1 MNQMFLRRNKL
12 NTNSYVLKISCPD
25 RIGIVSRVSTFLAG
39 KKCTIKEAN
48 HHADSLLGQFFM
60 RNEISDL
67 QMSVDEFESEFSE
80 IASEFDMSWTL
91 SSIEKKKQVIIMVSK
106 QDHCLYDLLYRWK
119 SGEMD
124 YDIPCVIS
132 NHLDLKDL
140 VEWHGIPYV
149 HIPVKPDNKKQ
160 AFSEVVK
167 WVEHYK
173 ADTIV
178 LARYM
183 QIIPPELCQKYPGK
197 IINIHHSFLPSFIG
211 AKPYH
216 QAFERGVK
224 LIGATCHYV
233 TEDLDAGPIIEQE
246 VRRVSHSESAE
257 EMVVLG
263 KDVEKNALARGLKF
277 HLEDRVLLSGNKTI
291 VFS

>member
-1 MNQMFLRRNKL
+1 MVESQF
-12 NTNSYVLKISCPD
+12 VLTISCPD
-25 RIGIVSRVSTFLAG
+25 RTGIVSKVSSFLAQN
-39 KKCTIKEAN
+39 KCLINEAN
-48 HHADSLLGQFFM
+48 HHADTELGMFFM
-60 RNEISDL
+60 RNEISNL
-67 QMSVDEFESEFSE
+67 NMSEEAFKQAFSA
-80 IASEFDMSWTL
+80 IADDFDMDWNL
-91 SSIEKKKQVIIMVSK
+91 SSKAQKKRVLIMVSK
-106 QDHCLYDLLYRWK
+106 QDHCLHDLLYRWK

-132 NHLDLKDL
+132 NHPDLKDL

-149 HIPVKPDNKKQ
+149 HIPVTPDNKPH
-160 AFSEVVK
+160 AFAEVVK
-167 WVEHYK
+167 WVNHYQ

-183 QIIPPELCQKYPGK
+183 QIIPPDLCQKYPGQ

-216 QAFERGVK
+216 QAFDRGVK

-257 EMVVLG
+257 EMVMLG

-291 VFS
+291 VFA

>member
-1 MNQMFLRRNKL
+1 MSA
-12 NTNSYVLKISCPD
+12 SYVLTVSCPD
-25 RIGIVSRVSTFLAG
+25 QIGIVSKVSTFLADHQ
-39 KKCTIKEAN
+39 CMISEAN
-48 HHADSLLGQFFM
+48 HHADEQLGMFFM
-60 RNEISDL
+60 RNEISSLNMTEDL
-67 QMSVDEFESEFSE
+67 FKLKFSE
-80 IASEFDMSWTL
+80 IAERFDMQWKL
-91 SSIEKKKQVIIMVSK
+91 SSGTQKKRVIIMVSK

-124 YDIPCVIS
+124 YEIPCVIS
-132 NHLDLKDL
+132 NHPDLKGL

-149 HIPVKPDNKKQ
+149 HIPVTPDNKTQ

-167 WVEHYK
+167 WVEHYE

-183 QIIPPELCQKYPGK
+183 QIIPPDLCRKYPGQ

-246 VRRVSHSESAE
+246 VRRVSHSESAD

-291 VFS
+291 VFA

>member
-1 MNQMFLRRNKL
+1 MTSSRYIL
-12 NTNSYVLKISCPD
+12 TISCAD
-25 RIGIVSRVSTFLAG
+25 KTGIVSRVSTFLAQSG
-39 KKCTIKEAN
+39 CWINEAN
-48 HHADSLLGQFFM
+48 HHADKELGMFFM
-60 RNEISDL
+60 RNEISN
-67 QMSVDEFESEFSE
+67 MSMSEAEFKDAFAE
-80 IASEFDMSWTL
+80 IATEFDMQWKL
-91 SSIEKKKQVIIMVSK
+91 SSLDRKKRVIIMVSK

-119 SGEMD
+119 SGEME
-124 YDIPCVIS
+124 YEIPCVIS
-132 NHLDLKDL
+132 NHPDLKEL

-149 HIPVKPDNKKQ
+149 HIPVTPDNKEQ
-160 AFSEVVK
+160 AFSEVVN
-167 WVEHYK
+167 WVEHYQ

-183 QIIPPELCQKYPGK
+183 QIIPPDLCRKYPGQ

-233 TEDLDAGPIIEQE
+233 TEDLDAGPIIEQD
-246 VRRVSHSESAE
+246 VQRVSHSESAE

-263 KDVEKNALARGLKF
+263 KDVEKSALARGLKF
-277 HLEDRVLLSGNKTI
+277 HLQDRVLLSGNKTI
-291 VFS
+291 VFA

>member
-1 MNQMFLRRNKL
+1 MSA
-12 NTNSYVLKISCPD
+12 SYVLTVSCPD
-25 RIGIVSRVSTFLAG
+25 KIGIVSKVSTFLADHQ
-39 KKCTIKEAN
+39 CMITEAN
-48 HHADSLLGQFFM
+48 HHADEELDMFFM
-60 RNEISDL
+60 RNEISNL
-67 QMSVDEFESEFSE
+67 NMSEESFKLKFLD
-80 IASEFDMSWTL
+80 IAQQFDMQWKL
-91 SSIEKKKQVIIMVSK
+91 SSGAKKKRVIIMVSK

-132 NHLDLKDL
+132 NHLDLKGL

-149 HIPVKPDNKKQ
+149 HIPVTPDNKSQ

-167 WVEHYK
+167 WVEHYQ

-183 QIIPPELCQKYPGK
+183 QIIPPDLCRQYPGQ

-211 AKPYH
+211 ARPYH

-233 TEDLDAGPIIEQE
+233 TEELDAGPIIEQD
-246 VRRVSHSESAE
+246 VRRVSHSESAD

-263 KDVEKNALARGLKF
+263 KDVEKNALARGLKH

-291 VFS
+291 VFA

>member
-1 MNQMFLRRNKL
+1 MFKGQF
-12 NTNSYVLKISCPD
+12 VLTISCPD
-25 RIGIVSRVSTFLAG
+25 KTGIVSKVSSFLAQ
-39 KKCTIKEAN
+39 KNCLINEAS
-48 HHADSLLGQFFM
+48 HHADTEQGMFFM
-60 RNEISDL
+60 RNEISNL
-67 QMSVDEFESEFSE
+67 NMPEALFREEFVK
-80 IASEFDMSWTL
+80 IAKEFDMDWTL
-91 SSIEKKKQVIIMVSK
+91 TSRAKKKRVIIMVSK
-106 QDHCLYDLLYRWK
+106 QDHCLHDLLYRWK

-124 YDIPCVIS
+124 YEIPCVIS
-132 NHLDLKDL
+132 NHPDLKEL

-149 HIPVKPDNKKQ
+149 HIPVTPDNKPH
-160 AFSEVVK
+160 AFSEVVN
-167 WVEHYK
+167 WVNHYQ

-183 QIIPPELCQKYPGK
+183 QIIPPDLCQKYPGQ

-216 QAFERGVK
+216 QAFDRGVK

-257 EMVVLG
+257 QMVMLG
-263 KDVEKNALARGLKF
+263 KDVEKSALARGLKF

-291 VFS
+291 VFA

>member
-1 MNQMFLRRNKL
+1 MSA
-12 NTNSYVLKISCPD
+12 SYVLTVSCPD
-25 RIGIVSRVSTFLAG
+25 KIGIVSKVSTFLADHQ
-39 KKCTIKEAN
+39 CMITEAN
-48 HHADSLLGQFFM
+48 HHADEELGMFFM
-60 RNEISDL
+60 RNEISNL
-67 QMSVDEFESEFSE
+67 NMSEESFKLKFLD
-80 IASEFDMSWTL
+80 IAQQFDMQWKL
-91 SSIEKKKQVIIMVSK
+91 SSGAKKKRVIIMVSK

-132 NHLDLKDL
+132 NHLDLKGL

-149 HIPVKPDNKKQ
+149 HIPVTPDNKSQ

-167 WVEHYK
+167 WVEHYQ

-183 QIIPPELCQKYPGK
+183 QIIPPDLCRKYPGQ

-211 AKPYH
+211 ARPYH

-233 TEDLDAGPIIEQE
+233 TEELDAGPIIEQD
-246 VRRVSHSESAE
+246 VRRVSHSESAD

-263 KDVEKNALARGLKF
+263 KDVEKNALARGLKH

-291 VFS
+291 VFA

>member
-1 MNQMFLRRNKL
+1 M
-12 NTNSYVLKISCPD
+12 SSDHYVLTISCTD
-25 RIGIVSRVSTFLAG
+25 KVGIVSKVSTFLANHN
-39 KKCTIKEAN
+39 CWINEAN
-48 HHADSLLGQFFM
+48 HHADKDSGMFFM
-60 RNEISDL
+60 RNEISNVTL
-67 QMSVDEFESEFSE
+67 TKDEFTAAFSK
-80 IASEFDMSWTL
+80 IADEFDMQWKL
-91 SSIEKKKQVIIMVSK
+91 SSKAQKKRVILMVSK

-149 HIPVKPDNKKQ
+149 HIPVTPNNKEH
-160 AFSEVVK
+160 AFSEVVN
-167 WVEHYK
+167 WVEHYQ

-183 QIIPPELCQKYPGK
+183 QIIPPELCQKYPGQ

-233 TEDLDAGPIIEQE
+233 TEDLDAGPIVEQE
-246 VRRVSHSESAE
+246 VRRVSHSESAA
-257 EMVVLG
+257 EMVILG

-277 HLEDRVLLSGNKTI
+277 HIEDRVLLSGNKTI
-291 VFS
+291 VFA

>member
-1 MNQMFLRRNKL
+1 MSSDHFIL
-12 NTNSYVLKISCPD
+12 TISCTD
-25 RIGIVSRVSTFLAG
+25 KVGIVSKVSTFLANHN
-39 KKCTIKEAN
+39 CCINEAN
-48 HHADSLLGQFFM
+48 HHADKDLGMFFM
-60 RNEISDL
+60 RNEISNL
-67 QMSVDEFESEFSE
+67 ALTKDEFTTAFSR
-80 IASEFDMSWTL
+80 IADEFDMQWKL
-91 SSIEKKKQVIIMVSK
+91 SSKAQKKRVILMVSK

-132 NHLDLKDL
+132 NHLDLKEL

-149 HIPVKPDNKKQ
+149 HIPVTPDNKEH
-160 AFSEVVK
+160 AFSEVVN
-167 WVEHYK
+167 WVEHYQ

-183 QIIPPELCQKYPGK
+183 QIIPPDLCQKYPGQ

-246 VRRVSHSESAE
+246 VRRVSHSESAA

-277 HLEDRVLLSGNKTI
+277 HIEDRVLLSGNKTI
-291 VFS
+291 VFA

>member
-1 MNQMFLRRNKL
+1 MSA
-12 NTNSYVLKISCPD
+12 SYVLTVSCPD
-25 RIGIVSRVSTFLAG
+25 QIGIVSKVSTFLADHQ
-39 KKCTIKEAN
+39 CMISEAN
-48 HHADSLLGQFFM
+48 HHADEQLGMFFM
-60 RNEISDL
+60 RNEISSL
-67 QMSVDEFESEFSE
+67 NMTEELFKLKFSE
-80 IASEFDMSWTL
+80 IAERFDMQWKL
-91 SSIEKKKQVIIMVSK
+91 SSGTQKKRVIIMVSK

-124 YDIPCVIS
+124 YEIPCVIS
-132 NHLDLKDL
+132 NHPDLKGL

-149 HIPVKPDNKKQ
+149 HIPVTPDNKTQ

-167 WVEHYK
+167 WVEHYE

-183 QIIPPELCQKYPGK
+183 QIIPPDLCRKYPGQ

-246 VRRVSHSESAE
+246 VRRVSHSESAD

-291 VFS
+291 VFA

>member
-1 MNQMFLRRNKL
+1 MSPQ
-12 NTNSYVLKISCPD
+12 SYILTISCPD
-25 RIGIVSRVSTFLAG
+25 RIGIVSRVSTFLASNE
-39 KKCTIKEAN
+39 CMIKEAS
-48 HHADSLLGQFFM
+48 HHADGLLGRFFM
-60 RNEISDL
+60 RNEISHIN
-67 QMSVDEFESEFSE
+67 MSSQEFEEAFTD
-80 IASEFDMSWTL
+80 IAREFDMQWTL
-91 SSIEKKKQVIIMVSK
+91 LPLEHKKRVIIMVSK
-106 QDHCLYDLLYRWK
+106 QDHCLHDLLYRWK

-149 HIPVKPDNKKQ
+149 HIPVTPENKQQ

-167 WVEHYK
+167 WVEHYE

-183 QIIPPELCQKYPGK
+183 QIIPPELCQKYPGQ

-216 QAFERGVK
+216 QAFSRGVK

-233 TEDLDAGPIIEQE
+233 TDELDAGPIIEQE
-246 VRRVSHSESAE
+246 VCRVTHSETAE
-257 EMVVLG
+257 QMVVLG
-263 KDVEKNALARGLKF
+263 KDVEKNALARGLKY

-291 VFS
+291 VFA

>member
-1 MNQMFLRRNKL
+1 MSA
-12 NTNSYVLKISCPD
+12 SYVLTVSCPD
-25 RIGIVSRVSTFLAG
+25 KIGIVSKVSTFLADHQ
-39 KKCTIKEAN
+39 CMITEAN
-48 HHADSLLGQFFM
+48 HHADEELGMFFM
-60 RNEISDL
+60 RNEISNL
-67 QMSVDEFESEFSE
+67 NMSEESFKLKFLD
-80 IASEFDMSWTL
+80 IAKQFDMQWKL
-91 SSIEKKKQVIIMVSK
+91 SSGAKKKRVIIMVSK

-132 NHLDLKDL
+132 NHLDLKGL

-149 HIPVKPDNKKQ
+149 HIPVTPDNKSQ

-167 WVEHYK
+167 WVEHYQ
-173 ADTIV
+173 ADIIV

-183 QIIPPELCQKYPGK
+183 QIIPPDLCRKYPGQ

-211 AKPYH
+211 ARPYH

-233 TEDLDAGPIIEQE
+233 TEELDAGPIIEQD
-246 VRRVSHSESAE
+246 VRRVSHSESAD

-263 KDVEKNALARGLKF
+263 KDVEKNALARGLKH

-291 VFS
+291 VFA

>member
-1 MNQMFLRRNKL
+1 MAHQ
-12 NTNSYVLKISCPD
+12 SYVLKVSCPD
-25 RIGIVSRVSTFLAG
+25 RIGIVSRVSTFLAS
-39 KKCTIKEAN
+39 KQCMIKEAN
-48 HHADSLLGQFFM
+48 HHADAILGKFFM
-60 RNEISDL
+60 RNEISDM
-67 QMSVDEFESEFSE
+67 QMSPEEFEAEFKAIADEFEMQWS
-80 IASEFDMSWTL
+80 L
-91 SSIEKKKQVIIMVSK
+91 SSRIQKKRVIIMVSK

-124 YDIPCVIS
+124 YEIPCVIS
-132 NHLDLKDL
+132 NHLDLKSL

-149 HIPVKPDNKKQ
+149 HIPVTPDNKPQ
-160 AFSEVVK
+160 AFAEVVK
-167 WVEHYK
+167 WVDHYE
-173 ADTIV
+173 ADTVV

-183 QIIPPELCQKYPGK
+183 QIIPPELCRKYPGK

-233 TEDLDAGPIIEQE
+233 TQDLDAGPIIEQE
-246 VRRVSHSESAE
+246 VRRVTHSESAE

-291 VFS
+291 VFA

>member
-1 MNQMFLRRNKL
+1 MSSS
-12 NTNSYVLKISCPD
+12 SYILTISCPD
-25 RIGIVSRVSTFLAG
+25 RVGIVSKVSTFLAERG
-39 KKCTIKEAN
+39 CMIKEAN
-48 HHADSLLGQFFM
+48 HHADMQQELFFM
-60 RNEISDL
+60 RNEILDL
-67 QMSVDEFESEFSE
+67 GMSEEEFHEDFSKIAEEFQMN
-80 IASEFDMSWTL
+80 WKL
-91 SSIEKKKQVIIMVSK
+91 SSSAKKKKVVIMVSK

-119 SGEMD
+119 SKELD
-124 YDIPCVIS
+124 FDIPCVIS
-132 NHLDLKDL
+132 NHPDLKDL

-149 HIPVKPDNKKQ
+149 HIPVTPDNKPQ

-167 WVEHYK
+167 WVEHYE

-183 QIIPPELCQKYPGK
+183 QIIPPDLCQKYPGQ

-216 QAFERGVK
+216 QAYERGVK

-246 VRRVSHSESAE
+246 VTRITHDESAE

-291 VFS
+291 VFG

>member
-1 MNQMFLRRNKL
+1 MSA
-12 NTNSYVLKISCPD
+12 SYVLTVSCPD
-25 RIGIVSRVSTFLAG
+25 QIGIVSQVSTFLADHQ
-39 KKCTIKEAN
+39 CMISEAN
-48 HHADSLLGQFFM
+48 HHADEELGMFFM
-60 RNEISDL
+60 RNEISSL
-67 QMSVDEFESEFSE
+67 NMTEELFKLKFSE
-80 IASEFDMSWTL
+80 IAERFDMQWKL
-91 SSIEKKKQVIIMVSK
+91 SSGTQKKRVIIMVSK

-124 YDIPCVIS
+124 YEIPCVIS
-132 NHLDLKDL
+132 NHTDLKGL

-149 HIPVKPDNKKQ
+149 HIPVTPDNKTQ

-167 WVEHYK
+167 WVEHYE

-183 QIIPPELCQKYPGK
+183 QIIPPDLCRKYPGQ

-246 VRRVSHSESAE
+246 VRRVSHSESAD

-291 VFS
+291 VFA